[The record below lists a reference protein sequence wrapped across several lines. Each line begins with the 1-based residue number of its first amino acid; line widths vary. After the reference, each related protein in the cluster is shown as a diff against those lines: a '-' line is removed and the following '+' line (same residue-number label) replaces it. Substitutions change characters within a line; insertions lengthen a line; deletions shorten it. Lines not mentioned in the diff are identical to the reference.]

1 MIKVSIVI
9 PTYQEN
15 AYLGR
20 TLEHLYKQSGIDRY
34 EIILADYNPDS
45 TNWYK
50 EYINDKVKY
59 VRVDRKGIAYGRH
72 RGIEASVGEVIVNFD
87 ADARYDS
94 NYGVAHMTEP
104 ILEGQCVLSC
114 CDNVFDLTDL
124 TPKELDT
131 MRIPIVACNML
142 NSAQRTAHVACLEPG
157 SAISRKAYTF
167 VGGYNDVPYHELWH
181 LSNRIILK
189 YLPFNIMHIPQ
200 TAVYVS
206 ARRAKKFVD
215 LGIGVLDY
223 SNKAF
228 R

>member
-1 MIKVSIVI
+1 LKVSIVI
-9 PTYQEN
+9 PTYHES

-20 TLEHLYKQSGIDRY
+20 TLENLQQQNGIDGF
-34 EIILADYNPDS
+34 EIILADYNPDG
-45 TNWYK
+45 TTWYK
-50 EYINDKVKY
+50 EYIDTNIKY

-72 RGIEASVGEVIVNFD
+72 KGIEASTGEVIVNFD

-94 NYGVAHMTEP
+94 RYGVGYMTEP
-104 ILEGQCVLSC
+104 ILDGQCVLTV
-114 CDNVFDLTDL
+114 CDNIFDLTDL
-124 TPKELDT
+124 TPAELDA
-131 MRIPIVACNML
+131 MRIPIVVCNML
-142 NSAQRTAHVACLEPG
+142 NSAQRTAHMACLEPG
-157 SAISRKAYTF
+157 SAFSRKAYNY
-167 VGGYNDVPYHELWH
+167 VGGFNDVSQNELW
-181 LSNRIILK
+181 LMSNRIILK
-189 YLPFNIMHIPQ
+189 YLPFNILHIPQ